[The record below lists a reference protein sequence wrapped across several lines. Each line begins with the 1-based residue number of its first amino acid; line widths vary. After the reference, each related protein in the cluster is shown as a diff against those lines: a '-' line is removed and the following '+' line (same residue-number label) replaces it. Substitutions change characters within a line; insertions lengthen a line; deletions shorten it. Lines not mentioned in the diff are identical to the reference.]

1 MSSRFPPLRPYSR
14 GDVVAQNAVEAA
26 AFDGRAIR
34 TVGIPQQV
42 LMENAGR
49 SAAAVL
55 KRALEAEA
63 VLGLVGSGNNGGD
76 ALVALRSLASWGVS
90 VRAILVADRDPADPL
105 LHGWP
110 LDVVSDRDLSD
121 GKWTAA
127 LRAADV
133 IVDGILGTGA
143 RGAPRERQGEAIARL
158 EAADSPVV
166 ALDVPS
172 GIDASTGAV
181 PGAAVRADLTVA
193 FGAPKLGAML
203 HPARAHVGRHVVVE
217 IGFPPILA
225 SEASAAIVTPAWAR
239 ARLPVRSTDTHKNRV
254 GRVLVVGGRAGMAGA
269 VVLGAR
275 AAFATGAGLV
285 RVCSVGENRSIVQ
298 ATVPEAIYV
307 DPAVGGALEE
317 AVVNSD
323 AVVVG
328 PGLGTDAHARATLAR
343 VAGAGGCPLLF
354 DADALNL
361 VAEGALDLS
370 EAVSHRQVLLT
381 PHAGEMARLR
391 ARAGDAPRSEAVAE
405 GGEDH
410 PPSDTA
416 TAAARRFGCA
426 VLLKGAPSMVAAPGR
441 PLAIDTQSTS
451 DLAVAGMGDTLAG
464 VCAAM
469 MAQGLDPATAGSVAL
484 YLSGRAAVLAGRAA
498 GLTPSDVVRWLPESL
513 VEPAAP
519 HSGLDLP
526 FVIFDADA
534 AR

>member
-1 MSSRFPPLRPYSR
+1 M
-14 GDVVAQNAVEAA
+14 AQNAAEAA
-26 AFDGRAIR
+26 AFDGWAID
-34 TVGIPQQV
+34 TIGIPQQV

-55 KRALEAEA
+55 RRALEPEA

-110 LDVVSDRDLSD
+110 LNVVSDRELSD
-121 GKWTAA
+121 EAWAAA

-133 IVDGILGTGA
+133 VVDGILGTGT
-143 RGAPRERQGEAIARL
+143 RGAPRPRQAEAIARL
-158 EAADSPVV
+158 EQARSGVV

-217 IGFPPILA
+217 IGFPPMLA
-225 SEASAAIVTPAWAR
+225 SEASATVVTPLWAR
-239 ARLPVRSTDTHKNRV
+239 SRLPMRSTDTHKNRV

-285 RVCSVGENRSIVQ
+285 RVCSVEENRSIVQ

-307 DPAVGGALEE
+307 DPAVDGALEE
-317 AVVNSD
+317 AVVSSD
-323 AVVVG
+323 AVVIG
-328 PGLGTDAHARATLAR
+328 PGLGTDAHARAVLAR
-343 VAGAGGCPLLF
+343 VAGAGSCPLLL

-361 VAEGALDLS
+361 VAEGELDLA
-370 EAVSHRQVLLT
+370 ETVSRRVALLT
-381 PHAGEMARLR
+381 PHPGEMARLT
-391 ARAGDAPRSEAVAE
+391 AGAGDAPSSDTAAEA
-405 GGEDH
+405 GEDQ
-410 PPSDTA
+410 PPSDAVTAATGTGAATA
-416 TAAARRFGCA
+416 TARRFGCA

-469 MAQGLDPATAGSVAL
+469 MAQGLDPATAGSVGL
-484 YLSGRAAVLAGRAA
+484 YLSGRAALLAGRGA
-498 GLTPSDVVRWLPESL
+498 GLTPSDVIRWLPESL
-513 VEPAAP
+513 VETAEPY
-519 HSGLDLP
+519 SKLDLP